1 MGKTDMKSLVTGGSG
16 FIGGHLVDTL
26 CERGDDVFNI
36 DWKSPRMTS
45 PYPFTYYCIDISKLD
60 EQPIFAS
67 PTAKVDEIY
76 HLAAIP
82 WTKADADWIHNS
94 EETMR
99 SNIIGTLKVLT
110 KQPTDLFIFAST
122 ANLYGNGRKFKE
134 TDPMDIPSSYGYS
147 KAVCERMISLSGV
160 RHVIFRFGTVV
171 GIRGRCFPNRLVWCA
186 INNVPVKIFNMGD
199 TYRDLIDVRDVVSA
213 MLSAKDLEDGIYN
226 ISCGMEIS
234 GKVLAHQVFNE
245 AHDRGY
251 DLQYDLT
258 VFVAPGYVPHST
270 LDISKVLETG
280 MWEPKIPLKQTI
292 SDLFD
297 YYEQPDAIEPPR
309 WDAQ

>member
-1 MGKTDMKSLVTGGSG
+1 MSEVKLVTGGSG
-16 FIGGHLVDTL
+16 FIGGHLVDSL
-26 CERGDDVFNI
+26 VELGGSVHNI
-36 DWKSPRMTS
+36 DRRRPRIGARKHRYIRS
-45 PYPFTYYCIDISKLD
+45 NIEYYTKHLVQLNEID
-60 EQPIFAS
+60 
-67 PTAKVDEIY
+67 TIY
-76 HLAAIP
+76 HLAAEP
-82 WTKADADWIHNS
+82 WSMVKPGQHWVYNS
-94 EETMR
+94 GRVMGSNITGTMR
-99 SNIIGTLKVLT
+99 MLT
-110 KQPTDLFIFAST
+110 EYEADLFVFTST

-134 TDPMDIPSSYGYS
+134 TDPLDISSAYGYT
-147 KAVCERMISLSGV
+147 KAVGERIVRLSGQ

-213 MLSAKDLEDGIYN
+213 MLSAKNLEDGIYN

-251 DLQYDLT
+251 YLRYSLDE
-258 VFVAPGYVPHST
+258 FVAPGYVPHST

-280 MWEPKIPLKQTI
+280 VWKPKIKLKQTI

-297 YYEQPDAIEPPR
+297 YYEKEGSIEPPR
-309 WDAQ
+309 WDKI